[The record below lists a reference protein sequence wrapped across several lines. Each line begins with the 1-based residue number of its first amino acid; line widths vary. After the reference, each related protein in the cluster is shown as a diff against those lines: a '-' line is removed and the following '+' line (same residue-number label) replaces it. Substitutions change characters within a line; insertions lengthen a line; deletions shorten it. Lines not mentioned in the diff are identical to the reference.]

1 MFWLLRFRGERLGDT
16 LALWINAVT
25 WQLQKL
31 LYKLTHAKS
40 TKADFVSQILF
51 SCPHRHWTRFPI
63 EIDHYLYYDRKAQ
76 RWYDPTG
83 IVWVY
88 FEHYKEAPPLWFQG
102 IKSGQIGLDVGAHR
116 GFWSIFYG
124 SRTLP
129 AGLIFA
135 WEPNPTN
142 YQHLLRNIA
151 KNRCTHIIPL
161 RLAAWR
167 ENALLT
173 LEYDET
179 MPLHS
184 FVSRVKESGQGDT
197 IAVSIDALVEG
208 LSLPRLDWIKMDI
221 EGAEVEALQGA
232 RQTLRRYKPI
242 LWIEVHD
249 TLDAVKSLL
258 READYEIKGENLI
271 DSPVFQKAG
280 YLWAEP
286 RVAPA

>member
-1 MFWLLRFRGERLGDT
+1 
-16 LALWINAVT
+16 
-25 WQLQKL
+25 
-31 LYKLTHAKS
+31 
-40 TKADFVSQILF
+40 
-51 SCPHRHWTRFPI
+51 
-63 EIDHYLYYDRKAQ
+63 
-76 RWYDPTG
+76 
-83 IVWVY
+83 
-88 FEHYKEAPPLWFQG
+88 
-102 IKSGQIGLDVGAHR
+102 
-116 GFWSIFYG
+116 
-124 SRTLP
+124 
-129 AGLIFA
+129 
-135 WEPNPTN
+135 
-142 YQHLLRNIA
+142 
-151 KNRCTHIIPL
+151 L

-249 TLDAVKSLL
+249 TLNAVKSLL